1 MSFIGKRRITGS
13 QYALIVLAHCAE
25 CFSFFEP
32 AWWELTYCDAY
43 TANVT
48 LLAASTARARH
59 SASRALNGS
68 SPLATTLR
76 CSAAHERVSARPMEF
91 NEPRPLSRVWQL
103 PASGNGISTFCC
115 VTVSPVDTV
124 RRHRSRDQLQSC
136 SLLPLP

>member
-48 LLAASTARARH
+48 QLAASTARARH
-59 SASRALNGS
+59 SVAAKQTASERSQLFQLAAVGRLTAEARVPRHVERNGLVVSGRNERARIGRQRSFVGLV
-68 SPLATTLR
+68 LAEPEPVM
-76 CSAAHERVSARPMEF
+76 SAVIAAEQR
-91 NEPRPLSRVWQL
+91 
-103 PASGNGISTFCC
+103 
-115 VTVSPVDTV
+115 
-124 RRHRSRDQLQSC
+124 
-136 SLLPLP
+136 